1 MVTMYR
7 QPTVK
12 MRREIIEVVPN
23 KKLSTLLHFIHIL
36 YHYVK
41 LVILYQAHLN
51 LYFSRVQL
59 RN

>member
-1 MVTMYR
+1 MYR
-7 QPTVK
+7 QPTVN
-12 MRREIIEVVPN
+12 MRVIIEVVPN
-23 KKLSTLLHFIHIL
+23 KKLSTMLHFIHIL

>member
-12 MRREIIEVVPN
+12 MRVINEVVPN
-23 KKLSTLLHFIHIL
+23 KKLSTMIYFIHIL
-36 YHYVK
+36 YHYVN